1 MDDGEK
7 ECRMEGP
14 AATGPA
20 VTSVQWPAILPGVPD
35 CDIPCGAGVADM
47 LDMDVHVRELR
58 QLFNEI
64 DPSPFNKRD
73 LDPSTERFIVEWA
86 TEAPASE
93 ELRLVIHADTRPVS
107 DEAEDVVRRAVP
119 EFFAGRAVAT
129 RRGLRGLF
137 HRGRISLLIGL
148 GFMAVALT
156 VASLLDRPAGTTAL
170 AAVLRESLLVGGWVA
185 MWRPIEIFLYDWWP
199 VLAKARRFDRLA
211 AMPVE
216 IRYGADMRGTA
227 ST

>member
-1 MDDGEK
+1 MHDGWV
-7 ECRMEGP
+7 RQRREG
-14 AATGPA
+14 
-20 VTSVQWPAILPGVPD
+20 VRHRQWRQRVGSPYFPVPD
-35 CDIPCGAGVADM
+35 CDMPHGAGVANM

-58 QLFNEI
+58 QLFNAI
-64 DPSPFNKRD
+64 DRSPFQERD
-73 LDPSTERFIVEWA
+73 LDPAAEQFIVEWA
-86 TEAPASE
+86 AEVPAGK

-107 DEAEDVVRRAVP
+107 DEAEAVVRRAVP

-129 RRGLRGLF
+129 RRRLRSLF

-148 GFMAVALT
+148 AFMAAALT
-156 VASLLDRPAGTTAL
+156 LASLLDRPAGTTAL

-199 VLAKARRFDRLA
+199 ILTEARRFDRLA

-216 IRYGADMRGTA
+216 VRYAG
-227 ST
+227 